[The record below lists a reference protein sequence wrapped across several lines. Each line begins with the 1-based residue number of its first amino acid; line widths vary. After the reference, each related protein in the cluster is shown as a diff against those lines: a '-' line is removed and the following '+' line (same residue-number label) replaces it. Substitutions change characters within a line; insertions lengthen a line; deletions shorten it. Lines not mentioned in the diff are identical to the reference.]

1 MNTGGSSLSK
11 KLTLKVV
18 PDKHRFFGGLE
29 SFRIQSM
36 STCRKVGRPEMG
48 TSQSICFSPNMMVH
62 SIQITKQCQASFW
75 ILCLHWL
82 LVKREGPGSQRSW
95 FPLTKSAKK
104 ACPSFR
110 PYLEALSI
118 SGDSQSIVVIEEAF
132 SFKISSSIDSK
143 KNYFKHV
150 WIANTVVVGTIRL
163 ASNLLRRL
171 RAFEQM
177 PLAGG

>member
-1 MNTGGSSLSK
+1 
-11 KLTLKVV
+11 
-18 PDKHRFFGGLE
+18 
-29 SFRIQSM
+29 M
-36 STCRKVGRPEMG
+36 STWRKLGRPEMG

-62 SIQITKQCQASFW
+62 RIQIKKQCQASFW

-143 KNYFKHV
+143 KNYFNQLL
-150 WIANTVVVGTIRL
+150 IANAG
-163 ASNLLRRL
+163 LLEVQGLPRSCSVDNTY
-171 RAFEQM
+171 QQQNNTHTN
-177 PLAGG
+177 PI

>member
-1 MNTGGSSLSK
+1 
-11 KLTLKVV
+11 
-18 PDKHRFFGGLE
+18 
-29 SFRIQSM
+29 M
-36 STCRKVGRPEMG
+36 STWRKLGRPEMG
-48 TSQSICFSPNMMVH
+48 TSQSICFYPNMMGH
-62 SIQITKQCQASFW
+62 RIQTKKQCQASFW

-110 PYLEALSI
+110 SYLEALSI

-143 KNYFKHV
+143 KNYFNQL
-150 WIANTVVVGTIRL
+150 WIANAGLLEVQGLPRSCSVDNTYRQKKTIHTQSQL
-163 ASNLLRRL
+163 KKIHCS
-171 RAFEQM
+171 
-177 PLAGG
+177 